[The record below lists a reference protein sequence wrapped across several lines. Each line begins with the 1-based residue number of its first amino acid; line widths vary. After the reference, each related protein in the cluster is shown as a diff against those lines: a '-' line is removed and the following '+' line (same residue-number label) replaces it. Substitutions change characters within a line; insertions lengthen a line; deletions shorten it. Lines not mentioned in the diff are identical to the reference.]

1 MNDVALAVDM
11 GGTNLRMAAISR
23 DGVVLRLVRRE
34 TPRGVEPSDLIALF
48 GQMADECRE
57 ALDSGTQVIGIGV
70 GVPANFTR
78 EGVLTHLTNVPTLN
92 GMHLKRDL
100 EAKFSMPATIENDAT
115 AAAIGENWLGASR
128 DVQDSVMVTLGTGVG
143 GGIIIDDKP
152 LRGPDGT
159 AGKIGHM
166 CVEPEGP
173 PCGCGS
179 RGCIEQ
185 YASATAIKRMAREN
199 GLEAKNSFEVYQA
212 AQAGD
217 ERARAVFHKMGTYLG
232 ITLAGLVNALNPEMI
247 VIGGGAAAG
256 WDAFI
261 EHVRTEVH
269 ARAFHEPAERAAI
282 FRSELG
288 DNAGILGSARSAF
301 IGEYPPLRK

>member
-1 MNDVALAVDM
+1 MRDVALAVDM

-23 DGVVLRLVRRE
+23 DGIVLRLVRRE
-34 TPRGVEPSDLIALF
+34 TPRGVEPAGLIELL

-57 ALDSGTQVIGIGV
+57 SLESGAQVMGIGV

-100 EAKFSMPATIENDAT
+100 EAKFGMPATIENDAT
-115 AAAIGENWLGASR
+115 AAAIGENWLGASK

-179 RGCIEQ
+179 RGCI
-185 YASATAIKRMAREN
+185 
-199 GLEAKNSFEVYQA
+199 
-212 AQAGD
+212 
-217 ERARAVFHKMGTYLG
+217 
-232 ITLAGLVNALNPEMI
+232 
-247 VIGGGAAAG
+247 
-256 WDAFI
+256 
-261 EHVRTEVH
+261 
-269 ARAFHEPAERAAI
+269 
-282 FRSELG
+282 
-288 DNAGILGSARSAF
+288 
-301 IGEYPPLRK
+301 